1 MRKLAIWL
9 VASVVS
15 SALFLSP
22 VLTQPAF
29 SAVPAVT
36 LKSIK
41 PVLVGVTGSA
51 KVDVNSTVKLSGS
64 NLGTV
69 RGVEV
74 DGVSASFFVQGDN
87 MLTIRIPVGVEPGDA
102 ALTLTGEFGSVTV
115 NSIFEV
121 LSATELKDS
130 KVTIGSFL
138 GFATVYTKNL
148 KGHRLSLRIGKQ
160 WRAVPR
166 ISDNYSYNLTKI
178 GKGKVVTVMVYVD
191 RKLVS
196 VKQVTVR

>member
-9 VASVVS
+9 TASIVS

-22 VLTQPAF
+22 VLAQPAF
-29 SAVPAVT
+29 SAALAVT
-36 LKSIK
+36 LKTTK
-41 PVLVGVTGSA
+41 PVLVGVSGSA
-51 KVDVNSTVKLSGS
+51 KVDVNSTVKLVGS
-64 NLGTV
+64 NL
-69 RGVEV
+69 RLIQGVEV
-74 DGVSASFFVQGDN
+74 DGVKASFFVEGEN
-87 MLTIRIPVGVEPGDA
+87 TLTVRIPVGVEPGDA
-102 ALTLTGEFGSVTV
+102 ALTLSGEFGSVTV

-130 KVTIGSFL
+130 KVTIGTFL

-148 KGHRLSLRIGKQ
+148 KGHRLSLRIGEQ
-160 WRAVPR
+160 WRTVPA
-166 ISDNYSYNLTKI
+166 ISENYSYNLTKI
-178 GKGKVVTVMVYVD
+178 GKGQVVTVMVYVD